1 MNVALAEHFTGNSAS
16 VVDGMNLIQRVKG
29 DQDTFGNVATKVLS
43 MALKEGSQS
52 NRIDVVLDK
61 YQENSMKN
69 SERSVQGGETG
80 YRLQCITGE
89 QIVRKWR
96 TFLSR
101 IANKTTLITFIVREC
116 KKVQNREKLHGKVL
130 YIYVLKHAKKT
141 IDILIKVGNNYIS
154 ITDITSYHIFTFV
167 RVSKCS
173 VAASLTA
180 EYSIE

>member
-1 MNVALAEHFTGNSAS
+1 MMLDNLSHPLEPLPWAPSKHDGLLRKTNKVTLATTFQMNVALAEHFTGNSAS

-69 SERSVQGGETG
+69 SERSVQGGETR

-96 TFLSR
+96 TFLV
-101 IANKTTLITFIVREC
+101 K
-116 KKVQNREKLHGKVL
+116 NR
-130 YIYVLKHAKKT
+130 
-141 IDILIKVGNNYIS
+141 
-154 ITDITSYHIFTFV
+154 
-167 RVSKCS
+167 
-173 VAASLTA
+173 
-180 EYSIE
+180 